1 MNSRCAIKNILLLA
15 LTIGLHAQQEPQ
27 LACSPFFRIFDQ
39 QTDQIKRDCLVN
51 QENVSATATTRGQ
64 SDWLL
69 LIYMAADNNLNYFA
83 WHNIKQMASAGS
95 NKNITI
101 VIQLNEP
108 GANKKT
114 QCYLIEQNKAVLLN
128 QDQVAAGK
136 KFNTGDPQTLIDFC
150 TEAITKFPASHIALV
165 LWDHGT
171 GYLDPFKVKLINP
184 HELFQLNPSDMM
196 LELNRNNDNLI
207 GNLDRTGYLRGIC
220 FDETYHSYLSNQKVN
235 YALHTICQK
244 IGRKFDIIGLD
255 ACMMQML
262 EFGCLLSPYAR
273 YMVGSQEVELGAGWN
288 YKYILTPFG
297 EKSFSADEFA
307 AHIVACYQKTYSHI
321 THDYTLSAVD
331 LARLPALADSVN
343 STSSLLQNCLHN
355 QLDKSVKTVL
365 ANCRAKGNCTCFDEP
380 SYVDL
385 GHLYKNILSKVNLF
399 SLSTST
405 QIIDKLI
412 SELQRG
418 NQLL

>member
-1 MNSRCAIKNILLLA
+1 
-15 LTIGLHAQQEPQ
+15 
-27 LACSPFFRIFDQ
+27 
-39 QTDQIKRDCLVN
+39 
-51 QENVSATATTRGQ
+51 
-64 SDWLL
+64 
-69 LIYMAADNNLNYFA
+69 
-83 WHNIKQMASAGS
+83 
-95 NKNITI
+95 
-101 VIQLNEP
+101 
-108 GANKKT
+108 
-114 QCYLIEQNKAVLLN
+114 
-128 QDQVAAGK
+128 
-136 KFNTGDPQTLIDFC
+136 
-150 TEAITKFPASHIALV
+150 
-165 LWDHGT
+165 
-171 GYLDPFKVKLINP
+171 
-184 HELFQLNPSDMM
+184 
-196 LELNRNNDNLI
+196 
-207 GNLDRTGYLRGIC
+207 
-220 FDETYHSYLSNQKVN
+220 
-235 YALHTICQK
+235 
-244 IGRKFDIIGLD
+244 
-255 ACMMQML
+255 
-262 EFGCLLSPYAR
+262 
-273 YMVGSQEVELGAGWN
+273 MVGSQEVELGAGWN